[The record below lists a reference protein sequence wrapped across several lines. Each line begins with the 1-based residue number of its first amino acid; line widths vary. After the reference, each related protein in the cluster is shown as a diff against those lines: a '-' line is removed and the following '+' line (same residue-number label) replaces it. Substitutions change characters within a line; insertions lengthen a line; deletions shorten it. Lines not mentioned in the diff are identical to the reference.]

1 MKRLPTAVASARDPD
16 YKKMLEDIDA
26 FEKKTKH
33 ITDVGPK
40 CFVCEKGVP
49 VGRIRFFSN
58 QRQFY
63 KHMYYN
69 HRNYFDY
76 IRKSTR
82 HGAKPDSSPMIIDEP
97 STSAIEM
104 DEEPSTNEH
113 LLEIDDEDRET
124 YQISEL
130 HEYQYY

>member
-1 MKRLPTAVASARDPD
+1 
-16 YKKMLEDIDA
+16 
-26 FEKKTKH
+26 
-33 ITDVGPK
+33 
-40 CFVCEKGVP
+40 
-49 VGRIRFFSN
+49 
-58 QRQFY
+58 
-63 KHMYYN
+63 
-69 HRNYFDY
+69 
-76 IRKSTR
+76 
-82 HGAKPDSSPMIIDEP
+82 MIIDEP